1 MGAALQARW
10 SLALLGALGG
20 ALAWA
25 LGEAV
30 ARDLLAD
37 QPALVL
43 HVLVATFVLA
53 TMAMA
58 GPIGLRAAALRA
70 LGLALVTAALVGLA
84 CLRYASAGEFFA
96 TPMPTLATIVVA
108 SLPVP
113 FLIASARP
121 GWRDYPALFEE
132 AWSIVIRFAAASAF
146 TGLVWLLVLLS
157 DQVLRIVGV
166 DLISRPLE
174 HELTILV
181 LTGAALGL
189 GVAVVWELA
198 GSLAPHLVLRLLR
211 LLLPVVLV
219 VMLVFLAVLP
229 FRGFEGLVQGLSPT
243 TLLLSMV
250 GAGVA
255 LVAIAV
261 DRSEAEAAQSPLVLR
276 SAQGMALI
284 LPLVAVLAL
293 WAIWLRVGQHGW
305 TPERLFLAVV
315 GLIGLGYGLT
325 YALSVLRGAGWM
337 ERIRRGNLGMA
348 LVVIGAA
355 ALWLTPVFNAEA
367 IAARDQVARYLS
379 GRTQL
384 ADLDIWSLRRWGVP
398 GAAAV
403 ERLEALAREPGNEDL
418 AAVLRGEGETQAA
431 GRDGQLSA
439 LTAILPLQPPTA
451 TGTRDMLLAAAQEY
465 QLRDWAQACT
475 RTLETGQPACVL
487 VVADLLPALPGEEAM
502 LFLER
507 QPNAAEVFGLYLDA
521 SGYLAQRPAVRPDLG
536 YLPGPEAGELLRAAQ
551 AAPLALTPAL
561 VNQLGTGPTGVLML
575 P

>member
-1 MGAALQARW
+1 MDGALQARW
-10 SLALLGALGG
+10 GLALLGALGG
-20 ALAWA
+20 ALTWA

-30 ARDLLAD
+30 ARELLAD
-37 QPALVL
+37 RPALVL
-43 HVLVATFVLA
+43 HALVATFVLA
-53 TMAMA
+53 TLAMA
-58 GPIGLRAAALRA
+58 GPIGPIGAARRAS
-70 LGLALVTAALVGLA
+70 GLALVTAALVGLA
-84 CLRYASAGEFFA
+84 VLRYASAREFFA
-96 TPMPTLATIVVA
+96 TPLPTLATIVVA
-108 SLPVP
+108 ALPVP
-113 FLIASARP
+113 FLIAAARP

-146 TGLVWLLVLLS
+146 TGLCWLLVLLS

-166 DLISRPLE
+166 ELISRLLD
-174 HELTILV
+174 HDLTIFA

-211 LLLPVVLV
+211 LLLPVVLA

-229 FRGFEGLVQGLSPT
+229 FRGLEGLVQGLSPT
-243 TLLLSMV
+243 ALLLSMV

-261 DRSEAEAAQSPLVLR
+261 DRNEAEAAKSPLVLR

-293 WAIWLRVGQHGW
+293 WALWLRVAQHGL
-305 TPERLFLAVV
+305 TPERLFLGVV

-325 YALSVLRGAGWM
+325 YALSVLRGPGWM
-337 ERIRRGNLGMA
+337 ARIRRGNLGMA
-348 LVVIGAA
+348 LAVIAAA

-367 IAARDQVARYLS
+367 ISARDQVQRFLA
-379 GRTQL
+379 GRTDV
-384 ADLDIWSLRRWGVP
+384 ADLDLQALDRWGVP
-398 GAAAV
+398 GAAARA
-403 ERLEALAREPGNEDL
+403 RLEDLAQQPGQEALA
-418 AAVLRGEGETQAA
+418 AALRGQDPSQGD
-431 GRDGQLSA
+431 GRDGQVAA

-451 TGTRDMLLAAAQEY
+451 TGTRDMLLAAAEDY
-465 QLRDWAQACT
+465 QLRDWARACA

-502 LFLER
+502 LFLEP

-521 SGYLAQRPAVRPDLG
+521 SGYLAQRPVVRPDLG

-561 VNQLGTGPTGVLML
+561 VNQLGTGSAGVLML